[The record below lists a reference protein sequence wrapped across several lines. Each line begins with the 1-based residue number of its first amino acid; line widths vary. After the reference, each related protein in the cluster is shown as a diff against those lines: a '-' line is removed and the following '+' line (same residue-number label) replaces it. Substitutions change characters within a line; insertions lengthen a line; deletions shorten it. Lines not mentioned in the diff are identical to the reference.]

1 MTRAVDLA
9 SSDAPLPIRVAR
21 LGALAFLAQPEN
33 ELGFLVDVGGP
44 VNRPPSLE
52 AANAEVGPPAEV
64 DVRLLLSPGVA
75 AELVVAVL
83 NAARAGGD
91 PSAFALVDALDAL
104 GYAGGPPDDE
114 DESGDP
120 L

>member
-9 SSDAPLPIRVAR
+9 SSDAPLPIRVDR
-21 LGALAFLAQPEN
+21 IGALAFLAQPEN

-52 AANAEVGPPAEV
+52 PANAELGPPAEV
-64 DVRLLLSPGVA
+64 EVRLLLTPGTA
-75 AELVVAVL
+75 AELVVAIL

-91 PSAFALVDALDAL
+91 PSAFALVAALDEL
-104 GYAGGPPDDE
+104 GYAGGPARDDG
-114 DESGDP
+114 GDP